1 MTDLG
6 SQACIYLDKAVL
18 VKFSSNETGFYDVY
32 MQKDRKRR
40 KLYYAKFVPEGET
53 QQRFLPG
60 SSSATAWE
68 AACKLAYYEATKGQL
83 PLVIPN
89 GKKRRSTEVYPL
101 HAVGRTAPHR

>member
-32 MQKDRKRR
+32 KQKDRDRR
-40 KLYYAKFVPEGET
+40 KPYYAKFVPEGET
-53 QQRFLPG
+53 KQRFLPG
-60 SSSATAWE
+60 SSSEAAWE
-68 AACKLAYYEATKGQL
+68 AVCKLAYYEATKGQL